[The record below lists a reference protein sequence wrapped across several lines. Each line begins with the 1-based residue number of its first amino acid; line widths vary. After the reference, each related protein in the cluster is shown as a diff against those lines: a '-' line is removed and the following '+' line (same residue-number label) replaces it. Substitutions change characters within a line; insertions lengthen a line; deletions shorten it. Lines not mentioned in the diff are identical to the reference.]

1 MPAVQANGLDI
12 HYRID
17 GDSRET
23 LLLINGV
30 GDNLD
35 GWGLQRDDFAA
46 AGLRVVTFDNRGSG
60 RSGHPAGPYTSRQLA
75 ADAKGLVDALGLAP
89 LHLCGVSLGGV
100 IAQEYALAYPD
111 DLRSVVLAST
121 YAVADPLTY
130 AAFESWGLV
139 AEAAGMPVMM
149 RQQAPW
155 VFSSGFYA
163 GQPAKM
169 AEFLVEMVRTTQP
182 AGSFCAQLAA
192 LIGHDAA
199 GRVGSISTPT
209 LVIASADD
217 IVIKPAASRALY
229 EGLPHADWA
238 LLPGGHAAFLEDPAL
253 WNRTVLDFISQHR
266 PPSTVRMHS

>member
-1 MPAVQANGLDI
+1 V
-12 HYRID
+12 
-17 GDSRET
+17 
-23 LLLINGV
+23 
-30 GDNLD
+30 
-35 GWGLQRDDFAA
+35 
-46 AGLRVVTFDNRGSG
+46 
-60 RSGHPAGPYTSRQLA
+60 
-75 ADAKGLVDALGLAP
+75 LGLAP
-89 LHLCGVSLGGV
+89 LHLCGVSLGGA

-169 AEFLVEMVRTTQP
+169 AEYLVEMVRTTQP
-182 AGSFCAQLAA
+182 AASFCAQLAA

-199 GRVGSISTPT
+199 ARVGSISTPA

-229 EGLPHADWA
+229 EGIPDAAWA

-266 PPSTVRMHS
+266 LHLAQ